1 MKTTKEL
8 RTALNMNLT
17 RFSEFTGIPYRTLQN
32 WEAGTNACPE
42 YVLSMLN
49 ELIEPYLEVRDY
61 SYTWICVEDASES
74 MGVEEEK
81 MFLTREAAEHFAL
94 MIWYHLTDREKK
106 EQSVY
111 IGKIKLMIEDDEVR
125 TDWGDGVYLTEYMHD

>member
-61 SYTWICVEDASES
+61 SYTWVCVEETLRGGDQ
-74 MGVEEEK
+74 EEK

-94 MIWYHLTDREKK
+94 MIWYHLTEREKK

-111 IGKIKLMIEDDEVR
+111 IGKIKLMLEDDEVV
-125 TDWGDGVYLTEYMHD
+125 TDWSDGVYLTEYMHD

>member
-8 RTALNMNLT
+8 RNALNMNLT

-49 ELIEPYLEVRDY
+49 GLIEPYLEVRDY
-61 SYTWICVEDASES
+61 SYTWICVEDALCR
-74 MGVEEEK
+74 GVQEETT
-81 MFLTREAAEHFAL
+81 FLTREAAEHFAL
-94 MIWYHLTDREKK
+94 IAWDHLTDREKK

-111 IGKIKLMIEDDEVR
+111 IGKIKLMVEDDEVR
-125 TDWGDGVYLTEYMHD
+125 TDWVDGLYLPEYMHD